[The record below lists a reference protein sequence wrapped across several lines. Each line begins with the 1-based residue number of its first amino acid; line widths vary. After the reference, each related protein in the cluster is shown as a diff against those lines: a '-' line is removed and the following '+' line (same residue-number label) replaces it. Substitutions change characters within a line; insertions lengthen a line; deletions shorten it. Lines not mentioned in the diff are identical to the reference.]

1 MGHVVER
8 GTTPPKISKTAWV
21 TGLLPKMAK
30 VLVTA
35 AIVGGTVLSTSA
47 ELHAAAG
54 RPYIVNNDRGGFISD
69 RLRELRNLEASGR
82 RVEIRG
88 QICYSTCTML
98 LGLPNTCISP
108 HTQFGF
114 HGPSKSGRRLAPERF
129 DFYSRVIAQY
139 YPPKLNAW
147 YMSTGR
153 NRIDGIYRISGR
165 DIIRMGV
172 KAC

>member
-1 MGHVVER
+1 MEHVA
-8 GTTPPKISKTAWV
+8 KKTAFPLRTAPI
-21 TGLLPKMAK
+21 TGLLSK
-30 VLVTA
+30 VGRS
-35 AIVGGTVLSTSA
+35 I
-47 ELHAAAG
+47 AAAAVISATCLSASSS
-54 RPYIVNNDRGGFISD
+54 PVNAAAARVYVVQNDRGGYISD

-98 LGLPNTCISP
+98 LGLPNTCVSP

-114 HGPSKSGRRLAPERF
+114 HGPSKNGQRLSPDRF

-147 YMSTGR
+147 YIKTGR
-153 NRIDGIYRISGR
+153 NKIDGIYRISGR

-172 KAC
+172 QAC